1 MSVRKEELLFVCL
14 LSEKT
19 FCLQETPV
27 CFACRLHLTTACV
40 RRETPPPPDALYMLL
55 NPLLCPQNPFFSPS
69 PTQKNHPVLLFFA
82 RLNVLAVQTGVQ
94 FQPLHM
100 NAPRPFRVGSV
111 SSRLLCAS
119 GSGKQ
124 SLLSSS
130 LLRGHCVIPYMDV
143 G

>member
-1 MSVRKEELLFVCL
+1 MSAFSRKKPFASKKLRYVLLAVSISPQLVLEE
-14 LSEKT
+14 K
-19 FCLQETPV
+19 
-27 CFACRLHLTTACV
+27 
-40 RRETPPPPDALYMLL
+40 PPPPDALYMLL